1 MSISLYLSRPWSAC
15 FEGEGAG
22 DAGGAGAGAQTGAG
36 AGADAGNG
44 AGAATGAAA
53 GGAAVG
59 GAGAGKTF
67 TQEDVNRI
75 VATDRRKL
83 EEALKKTE
91 KQYQDLL
98 ASQSLTEQ
106 ERKALQANLEMV
118 QGQLRSKEEQLLIE
132 KKQIEETY
140 AGKLQE
146 MEKKA
151 IHFETLYRDSTIDR
165 ALQDAA
171 MKHESWSPS
180 QVVALLRGQTKMIEE
195 TDPRTGK
202 LTGKY
207 KPVVEMQTLNTTTG
221 EMETKTY
228 TPEDAVKKMK
238 DTPDVW
244 GNLFKSGVVS
254 GIGAGTATGGLTLGQ
269 SGKLSAEAITKLTQ
283 EQFREIR
290 ANHPEWLGLDPL
302 PGKRSR

>member
-1 MSISLYLSRPWSAC
+1 MSDSLYLARPWQSC
-15 FEGEGAG
+15 FEGED
-22 DAGGAGAGAQTGAG
+22 DAAK
-36 AGADAGNG
+36 
-44 AGAATGAAA
+44 AAA
-53 GGAAVG
+53 EKAA
-59 GAGAGKTF
+59 AEAAAAAAAAAAAKTF
-67 TQEDVNRI
+67 TQDDVNRI
-75 VATDRRKL
+75 VAADRRKL

-118 QGQLRSKEEQLLIE
+118 QGQLRSKEEQLLLE
-132 KKQIEETY
+132 KKQVEEAY

-146 MEKKA
+146 MERKA
-151 IHFETLYRDSTIDR
+151 THFETLYRDSTIDR

-171 MKHESWSPS
+171 VKHEAWSPS
-180 QVVALLRGQTKMIEE
+180 QVVALLRGQTKMLEE
-195 TDPRTGK
+195 TDPKTGK

-207 KPVVEMQTLNTTTG
+207 KPVVEMLALNTTTG
-221 EMETKTY
+221 ETETKAY

-238 DTPDVW
+238 DTPDTW
-244 GNLFKSGVVS
+244 GNLFRSGVVS
-254 GIGAGTATGGLTLGQ
+254 GIGAGTATGGLTPGQ
-269 SGKLSAEAITKLTQ
+269 GGKLDAAAIRKLTQ

-302 PGKRSR
+302 PKRSR

>member
-1 MSISLYLSRPWSAC
+1 MFNSLYLSRPWSAC
-15 FEGEGAG
+15 FEGED
-22 DAGGAGAGAQTGAG
+22 DATK
-36 AGADAGNG
+36 
-44 AGAATGAAA
+44 AAA
-53 GGAAVG
+53 EKAA
-59 GAGAGKTF
+59 AEAAAAAAAAAGKTF
-67 TQEDVNRI
+67 TQDDVNRI

-83 EEALKKTE
+83 EDALKKTE

-118 QGQLRSKEEQLLIE
+118 QGQLRSKEEQLLLE
-132 KKQIEETY
+132 KKQLQETY

-151 IHFETLYRDSTIDR
+151 SFFETLYRDSTIER

-171 MKHESWSPS
+171 VKHEAWSPS
-180 QVVALLRGQTKMIEE
+180 QVVTLLRGQTKMLEE
-195 TDPRTGK
+195 TDPKTGK
-202 LTGKY
+202 LTGKF
-207 KPVVEMQTLNTTTG
+207 KPMVEMQAVNSTTG
-221 EMETKTY
+221 EAESKAY

-238 DTPDVW
+238 DTPDTW
-244 GNLFKSGVVS
+244 GNLFRSGVVS
-254 GIGAGTATGGLTLGQ
+254 GIGAGTATGGLMPGQ
-269 SGKLSAEAITKLTQ
+269 SGRLDAAAIRKLTQ

-302 PGKRSR
+302 PKRGR